1 MKKRVG
7 EVFKSSILGQELET
21 VEWTSGCG
29 KDNRRC
35 QRCALYYTCKIKE
48 DIEARREDVGHC
60 SRSSRL
66 DGKVVYFR
74 VVGKEEPERNYR
86 TSQRKPGDKL
96 FSKMLGSWLEVKG
109 DRRSGRCD
117 HCAYHEVCMGAGLS
131 LHKLRNLEAGNCAK
145 KFRDDDTAVY
155 FVKTEKVY
163 DVAEEV
169 YDVLREFES
178 DMDLTPEEIK
188 SYQQALLDT
197 IYVEKNAKD
206 IHGK

>member
-1 MKKRVG
+1 MKKKVG
-7 EVFKSSILGQELET
+7 EIFRSSILGQELET
-21 VEWTSGCG
+21 VEWTSSCG
-29 KDNRRC
+29 RDNRRC

-60 SRSSRL
+60 SRGSRL

-74 VVGKEEPERNYR
+74 VVGKKEPERDYR
-86 TSQRKPGDKL
+86 TSQRKPGDKF

-109 DRRSGRCD
+109 DIRSGRCD
-117 HCAYHEVCMGAGLS
+117 HCAYHEVCMGTGLS

-169 YDVLREFES
+169 YDVLREFEF

-197 IYVEKNAKD
+197 IYVEKNVKD
-206 IHGK
+206 IHGE

>member
-1 MKKRVG
+1 MKKKVG
-7 EVFKSSILGQELET
+7 EVFRSTILGQDLET
-21 VEWTSGCG
+21 VEWTSSCG

-35 QRCALYYTCKIKE
+35 QKCALYYTCKIKE
-48 DIEARREDVGHC
+48 DIEGRRKDVGHC
-60 SRSSRL
+60 SRASRL

-74 VVGKEEPERNYR
+74 VVGKEEPERNR
-86 TSQRKPGDKL
+86 QRKPGDKL
-96 FSKMLGSWLEVKG
+96 FSKILGSWLEVKEA
-109 DRRSGRCD
+109 RISGRCD
-117 HCAYHEVCMGAGLS
+117 HCAYHEVCMGVGLS

-145 KFRDDDTAVY
+145 RFRDDDTAVY
-155 FVKTEKVY
+155 FVKKEKVY
-163 DVAEEV
+163 DVGEDV

-197 IYVEKNAKD
+197 IYVEKN

>member
-1 MKKRVG
+1 MKKKVG
-7 EVFKSSILGQELET
+7 EVFRSSILGQEVET
-21 VEWTSGCG
+21 VEWCG

-48 DIEARREDVGHC
+48 DIEGRRKDVGHC

-74 VVGKEEPERNYR
+74 VIGKKEPERDYR
-86 TSQRKPGDKL
+86 TTQRKPGDKL
-96 FSKMLGSWLEVKG
+96 FSKILGSWLEVKG
-109 DRRSGRCD
+109 DIKSGRCD
-117 HCAYHEVCMGAGLS
+117 HCAYRDVCMGTGLS
-131 LHKLRNLEAGNCAK
+131 LHKLRNLEAGNCARQ
-145 KFRDDDTAVY
+145 FRDDDTAVY

-169 YDVLREFES
+169 YDVLREFEY

-188 SYQQALLDT
+188 SYQRALLDT
-197 IYVEKNAKD
+197 IYAEKNVKD

>member
-7 EVFKSSILGQELET
+7 EVFRSTILGQELET
-21 VEWTSGCG
+21 VEWTSSCG

-48 DIEARREDVGHC
+48 DIEGRRKDVGHC
-60 SRSSRL
+60 SSGSRI
-66 DGKVVYFR
+66 DGKAVYFR

-96 FSKMLGSWLEVKG
+96 FSKMLGSWLEVKE
-109 DRRSGRCD
+109 DMRSGRCD
-117 HCAYHEVCMGAGLS
+117 HCAYHEVCMGASLS
-131 LHKLRNLEAGNCAK
+131 LHKLRNIETGNCSK
-145 KFRDDDTAVY
+145 RFRDDDTAVY
-155 FVKTEKVY
+155 FVKTEEAY
-163 DVAEEV
+163 DVTEEV
-169 YDVLREFES
+169 YDVLREFEV
-178 DMDLTPEEIK
+178 DTDLTPEEIK
-188 SYQQALLDT
+188 SYQQALLDA